1 MNELNNYGQFD
12 STVQERL
19 AYWYLITVTIS
30 YLAMFLNTAI
40 IYDLKLVI
48 QNPFQSSEKRVPK
61 YIVVS
66 LLLAL
71 IFSFTGLLFT
81 RSNNTSIAEWNTR
94 IYQIIALLNCIFATY
109 TIIWLTKR
117 F

>member
-1 MNELNNYGQFD
+1 MTELSNYGQFD

-19 AYWYLITVTIS
+19 AFWYLITVIVS

-61 YIVVS
+61 YILVS
-66 LLLAL
+66 LILAI
-71 IFSFTGLLFT
+71 IFSGTGLLLT
-81 RSNNTSIAEWNTR
+81 KSNNTSIAEWNTR
-94 IYQIIALLNCIFATY
+94 IY
-109 TIIWLTKR
+109 
-117 F
+117 